1 MTGTYASRRKRPTKK
16 PARNGLLSRIG
27 RGLGRG
33 IKVYLLLVLAAI
45 VGGGCASPNHFEKSP
60 CACHF
65 DDINTIHE
73 G

>member
-1 MTGTYASRRKRPTKK
+1 MTYKYIDQRRVLPRK
-16 PARNGLLSRIG
+16 PAKRGPFSRVA
-27 RGLGRG
+27 RALGRG

-45 VGGGCASPNHFEKSP
+45 VGGGCASPNHFAQSP

-65 DDINTIHE
+65 DDINTLHE

>member
-1 MTGTYASRRKRPTKK
+1 MTYKSIGLRNV
-16 PARNGLLSRIG
+16 PARKAAR
-27 RGLGRG
+27 RGPLTRVGHALGRG
-33 IKVYLLLVLAAI
+33 IKVYLMLVLAAI

-65 DDINTIHE
+65 DDINTLHE

>member
-1 MTGTYASRRKRPTKK
+1 MTYTSIERRVAPASRRVKRGP
-16 PARNGLLSRIG
+16 LSRVG
-27 RGLGRG
+27 HALGRG

-65 DDINTIHE
+65 DDINTVHE

>member
-1 MTGTYASRRKRPTKK
+1 MTSQYIDRRRAA
-16 PARNGLLSRIG
+16 ARKSVR
-27 RGLGRG
+27 RGPLARVGHALGRG

-45 VGGGCASPNHFEKSP
+45 MGGGCASPNHFEKSP

-65 DDINTIHE
+65 DDINTLHE